1 MDLSSPSHT
10 PGTRAVPLRRRALVP
25 LVLLALLGLLVLL
38 MARGLQRDPHALPSA
53 LVGRSA
59 PALAL
64 PSLDPAQPPLAAGAL
79 LGRAWV
85 LNVWAS
91 WCEPC
96 TQELPQLQQLAA
108 QGVTVVGL
116 NYKDDA
122 AAARRWLERAGRSP
136 FEASLQDANG
146 HAALDW
152 GVSGVP
158 ETFIVDAQGVVRW
171 RHAGALTPQVL
182 QQQFW
187 PLWREFQP

>member
-1 MDLSSPSHT
+1 MDSSPPSPL
-10 PGTRAVPLRRRALVP
+10 PGAQAGPRRRRALVP
-25 LVLLALLGLLVLL
+25 LTLLALLGLLVLL

-53 LVGRSA
+53 LVGQRA

-64 PSLDPAQPPLAAGAL
+64 PPLDPGQPPAASAL
-79 LGRAWV
+79 LGRPWV

-96 TQELPQLQQLAA
+96 TQEWPQLQQLAA
-108 QGVTVVGL
+108 QGVAVVGL

-122 AAARRWLERAGRSP
+122 AAARRWLQRAGRSP
-136 FEASLQDANG
+136 FETSLQDADG
-146 HAALDW
+146 RAALDW

-182 QQQFW
+182 QEQFW
-187 PLWREFQP
+187 PLWRKFQP